1 MEEIKIAYYNKLAM
15 RAAADKEALHE
26 LYEVF
31 FPRVYNF
38 IYARTKNAAVA
49 DDIVSDT
56 FLKAVKN
63 IGSFDSQLASF
74 STWLFRIANNT
85 LYDYTKWKSYRQDA
99 EWDDN
104 FGGRTESREEPEGA
118 FFADEDKKMLLAAL
132 KALNE
137 REQKIVELKYFSDL
151 SQKEIAVLLEITQS
165 NVGVILHRAL
175 GKLRKKLENEEI

>member
-1 MEEIKIAYYNKLAM
+1 MEDIKIMYYNKLAM
-15 RAAADKEALHE
+15 RAATDKQALHE
-26 LYEVF
+26 LYEAF

-63 IGSFDSQLASF
+63 IGSFDSTLASF

-104 FGGRTESREEPEGA
+104 YGGKTESKNEPEGM
-118 FFADEDKKMLLAAL
+118 FFANEEKKMLLDAL
-132 KALNE
+132 KKLNE

-151 SQKEIAVLLEITQS
+151 SQKEIATLLDITPS
-165 NVGVILHRAL
+165 NVGVILHRAI
-175 GKLRKKLENEEI
+175 GKLKKELEK

>member
-1 MEEIKIAYYNKLAM
+1 MEDLKIAYYNRLAE
-15 RAAADKEALHE
+15 RAAVDKEAFHE

-63 IGSFDSQLASF
+63 IGSFDSTLASF

-104 FGGRTESREEPEGA
+104 YGGKTESKNEPEGM
-118 FFADEDKKMLLAAL
+118 FFANEEKKMLLDAL
-132 KALNE
+132 KKLNE

-151 SQKEIAVLLEITQS
+151 SQKEIATLMGITPS
-165 NVGVILHRAL
+165 NVGVILHRAI
-175 GKLRKKLENEEI
+175 GKLKKELEK